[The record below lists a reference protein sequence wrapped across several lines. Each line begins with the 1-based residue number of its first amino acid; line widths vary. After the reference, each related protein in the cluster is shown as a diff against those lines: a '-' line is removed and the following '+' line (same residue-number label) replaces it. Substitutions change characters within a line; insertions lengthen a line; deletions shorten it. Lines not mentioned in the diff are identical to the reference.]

1 MSRQAGDEEEN
12 ASYTNRTPHR
22 QSLYDWAPY
31 IPISD
36 DDGNNE
42 MRTDDLEENLPS
54 YASYARYRWLERR
67 QHLDQSQRNEHNEPQ
82 RPTSHHQPRDEPSG
96 RTTLSTLTE
105 ALRNETASRRESQ
118 TSTRALLR
126 SIERQTLSSTEAV
139 LRSVD
144 RHRRSQSR
152 AQGRS
157 PWQSYVT
164 NPSGTEDNT
173 TTSTRLHRS
182 EQPEPPYRVSDMSS
196 DMYIPSSRSALR
208 QKFLENSS
216 LSQLRKVMKYL
227 SGLRHCSGPSDAL
240 ALSKICGIASQYEGH
255 PGALCLT
262 DKDLS
267 SIRVNESSWLVP
279 GASFAGSQSAS
290 IASGE
295 RVFVHHPNSRDSRRD
310 SPPSIDRESLSV
322 HLSVTTSAG
331 RRYIPE
337 RVWDDTTSHHRRPY
351 IPFNGLEGDQPN
363 SWPVSV
369 TIDTLDFSSMTLT
382 GTMSASQIRDKR
394 SPTGESSSTTYFDGE
409 IVDFKTHSL
418 QTENFE
424 SEGIET
430 DVLYWMKIGP
440 FKEMQDEDEVAD
452 NLLRRDWIKDVLM
465 KDWIL
470 MRWKGKVPLD
480 YTPTRCHLLSPCHM
494 LTLNVQ
500 NGHSFPQ
507 RHHQI
512 PVAFP

>member
-12 ASYTNRTPHR
+12 GSYTNRTPHR

-42 MRTDDLEENLPS
+42 MRTDDLEEDLPS

-67 QHLDQSQRNEHNEPQ
+67 QHLDQSQRIERNEAP

-164 NPSGTEDNT
+164 NPPEGEENAT

-182 EQPEPPYRVSDMSS
+182 EQPEPPYRVPDMSS

-227 SGLRHCSGPSDAL
+227 SGLRHCSGPGDAL
-240 ALSKICGIASQYEGH
+240 ALSKTCGISSQYEGH
-255 PGALCLT
+255 HGPLCLS

-295 RVFVHHPNSRDSRRD
+295 RVFVHHPNTQDNRRD
-310 SPPSIDRESLSV
+310 SPPPINRADLSV

-331 RRYIPE
+331 RRYTPE
-337 RVWDDTTSHHRRPY
+337 RVWDTAPHHRRSHLLPADS
-351 IPFNGLEGDQPN
+351 LEGDCPS

-369 TIDTLDFSSMTLT
+369 TIDTLDLSSMTLT

-409 IVDFKTHSL
+409 IIDFKTHSL

-440 FKEMQDEDEVAD
+440 FKGMQDEDEVAD
-452 NLLRRDWIKDVLM
+452 NLLRQDWIKDVLM

-470 MRWKGKVPLD
+470 MRWKGTVPPD
-480 YTPTRCHLLSPCHM
+480 YI
-494 LTLNVQ
+494 LT
-500 NGHSFPQ
+500 
-507 RHHQI
+507 
-512 PVAFP
+512 